1 MKKIKLYGLVIV
13 ALGLNLASCS
23 EDFLTEE
30 PASSISIDEYYKTYA
45 QESEAAFL
53 LLNSNTKRILSKR
66 NNLQ

>member
-30 PASSISIDEYYKTYA
+30 PSSSRSIDEYYKTYD
-45 QESEAAFL
+45 
-53 LLNSNTKRILSKR
+53 
-66 NNLQ
+66 